1 MKFFFSIAKKLNP
14 KNPPSN
20 KGADDVEI
28 AISQEMKK
36 KFKKDPMG
44 TTIEATKIIGNMEG
58 ETASA
63 FSFASAKALARL
75 AAAMANKGCFKDTMI
90 LSE

>member
-1 MKFFFSIAKKLNP
+1 MSP

-20 KGADDVEI
+20 KHRDDVEI
-28 AISQEMKK
+28 VVSEEIKK
-36 KFKKDPMG
+36 MNKKDPMG
-44 TTIEATKIIGNMEG
+44 TAILATKLKENMEG

-75 AAAMANKGCFKDTMI
+75 AAAMANNGSFDDKMI